1 MGEDKSLLQKYDLHG
16 GKCGVPSVFKYLLMK
31 TGRILEEMAMGNYFL
46 LWEPGARGIS
56 IPLIHTEWAAV
67 MTSTMTSAAT
77 AFCCLLITCQ
87 VLCGAASV
95 TTVLYLVRGTSM
107 GISS

>member
-1 MGEDKSLLQKYDLHG
+1 MCVWGGGRRWECRECMEVDAKLQKRQSTESGNPERSMGEDKSLLQQYDLHG

-56 IPLIHTEWAAV
+56 IL
-67 MTSTMTSAAT
+67 
-77 AFCCLLITCQ
+77 
-87 VLCGAASV
+87 
-95 TTVLYLVRGTSM
+95 
-107 GISS
+107 